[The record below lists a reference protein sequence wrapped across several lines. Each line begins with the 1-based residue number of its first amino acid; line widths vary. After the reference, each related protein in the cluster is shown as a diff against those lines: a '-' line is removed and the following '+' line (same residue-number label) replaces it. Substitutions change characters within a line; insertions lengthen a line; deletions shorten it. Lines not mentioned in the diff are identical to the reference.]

1 MPDRRPLQSPGTAER
16 RIPLNQRPL
25 GHDLSI
31 GPDPSRDINQ
41 VMDKYGGLLGGG
53 IAEEGGPMVK
63 SLGKYLAELLGLE
76 VGATKAGSGLPQR
89 MRLTNAT
96 REGEMEFHAASSKAG
111 ERFRATPRQF
121 DTLVDQ
127 GALDIHQPPEKDVAA
142 ARKKIS
148 RTLGPAK

>member
-1 MPDRRPLQSPGTAER
+1 MPDRRSLSIGTATSIGPDPKGR
-16 RIPLNQRPL
+16 HA
-25 GHDLSI
+25 GI
-31 GPDPSRDINQ
+31 GPDPSRDINA

-76 VGATKAGSGLPQR
+76 VGATSAGSGLPKR

-96 REGEMEFHAASSKAG
+96 REGEMEFHAASRKGG
-111 ERFRATPRQF
+111 ERFNATPNQL

-127 GALDIHQPPEKDVAA
+127 GALDVVQPPAKDVSL
-142 ARKKIS
+142 ARRKI
-148 RTLGPAK
+148 AKSLDRAK